1 MDRMKQGG
9 DGGFFTGYLGTD
21 WMKGIVYKHYYI
33 SLSNKQTNKYL
44 LLFAQ
49 RTNSRKW
56 RNPEQIVRHLSSRY
70 NDVYSEYNDDYE

>member
-1 MDRMKQGG
+1 MKQGG

-49 RTNSRKW
+49 RTSSRKW